1 MLNRRHLRIKVL
13 QILYAFFQSKEIDVV
28 KAQNELLLSVER
40 MYDLYLYLLLTIP
53 ELKRAAET
61 NNENRKNKLRPN
73 ESDLM
78 PNLKWVENSLVLKIE
93 ESKDL
98 NKVSSAR
105 KVNWLGA
112 ENQEIFRKMF
122 LQVKDSETYF
132 EFMENGLKDFEEDKK
147 FALALFKNEIINSE
161 FLHNYIEDK
170 SIYWL
175 DDIDLCCSMALKTLK
190 TAAPDKEISILSLY
204 KEDDD
209 EKEFILNLCRNTIEM
224 DVENEKLIEI
234 LAVNWEVDRIAK
246 MDVLLLK
253 MALVEL
259 QTCSSIPTKVTMNEY
274 IEISKFYSTPKSNLF
289 INGILD
295 KAISQL
301 TKEKKT
307 KKSGRGLVSY

>member
-93 ESKDL
+93 ESKEL

-175 DDIDLCCSMALKTLK
+175 DDIDLCCSMVLKTLK
-190 TAAPDKEISILSLY
+190 TVVPDKEISLLSLY

-224 DVENEKLIEI
+224 DIENEKLIEI

-301 TKEKKT
+301 TKEKKI
-307 KKSGRGLVSY
+307 KKIGRGLVS

>member
-78 PNLKWVENSLVLKIE
+78 PNLKWIENSLVLKIE
-93 ESKDL
+93 ESKEL

-190 TAAPDKEISILSLY
+190 TVVPDKEISILSLY

-224 DVENEKLIEI
+224 DVENEKLIET

-295 KAISQL
+295 KAISML
-301 TKEKKT
+301 TKEKKI
-307 KKSGRGLVSY
+307 KKIGRGLVS

>member
-13 QILYAFFQSKEIDVV
+13 QILYAFFQSKEIDVS

-40 MYDLYLYLLLTIP
+40 MYDLYLYLLLTLP
-53 ELKRAAET
+53 EVKRAAEL
-61 NNENRKNKLRPN
+61 NNEKRKNKLRPN

-93 ESKDL
+93 ESKEL
-98 NKVSSAR
+98 NKVSSTR

-122 LQVKDSETYF
+122 LQIKDSETYF

-147 FALALFKNEIINSE
+147 FALALFKNEIINSG

-190 TAAPDKEISILSLY
+190 TVVPDKEISILSLY

-224 DVENEKLIEI
+224 DLENEKLIEI

-259 QTCSSIPTKVTMNEY
+259 QTCSNIPTKVTINEY

-301 TKEKKT
+301 TKEKKI
-307 KKSGRGLVSY
+307 KKIGRGLVS

>member
-73 ESDLM
+73 ESDLL

-93 ESKDL
+93 ESKEL

-122 LQVKDSETYF
+122 LQIKDSETYF

-224 DVENEKLIEI
+224 DVENEKLIET

-301 TKEKKT
+301 TKEKKI
-307 KKSGRGLVSY
+307 KKIGRGLVS

>member
-73 ESDLM
+73 ESDLL

-93 ESKDL
+93 ESKEL

-190 TAAPDKEISILSLY
+190 TVVPDKEISILSLY

-224 DVENEKLIEI
+224 DVENEKLIET

-301 TKEKKT
+301 TKEKKI
-307 KKSGRGLVSY
+307 KKIGRGLVS